1 MYKYL
6 IYKDELRKEHNNL
19 MTHVNELF
27 FASKMGFLSM
37 HKGINRN

>member
-27 FASKMGFLSM
+27 FASRHHSEIKIGFM
-37 HKGINRN
+37 NTN